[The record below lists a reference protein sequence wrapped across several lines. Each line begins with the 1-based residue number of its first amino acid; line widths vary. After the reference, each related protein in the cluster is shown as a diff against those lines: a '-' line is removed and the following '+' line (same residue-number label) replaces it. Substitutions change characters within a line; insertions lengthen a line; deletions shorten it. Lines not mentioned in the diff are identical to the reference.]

1 VTVNVVTANQAD
13 DKADVK
19 LLNFYASR
27 GDFFAGRGKP
37 VDIATIIGL
46 LFGTTILVFAVLLG
60 GSPDIFINFPGVL
73 IVGGGTLAA
82 AFVRFSMRDVI
93 NSFKVAMNAFLTRLS
108 VPHEIIQEVVNLANI
123 ARKNGLIVLEQQPIQ
138 DPFLKKAI
146 MYCVDGHEADFI
158 QEVLEKE
165 VDLTIERHETGQGVF
180 KGMGES
186 APAFGMIGTLVGLVQ
201 MLANMSDPKAI
212 GPAMA
217 VALLT
222 TFYGAVMAYLVFIPL
237 ADKLA
242 LRSQEEERN
251 RKLIIEGVLGILK
264 GLNPRVMEEFLE
276 TFLPPKE
283 RKQQS

>member
-1 VTVNVVTANQAD
+1 
-13 DKADVK
+13 
-19 LLNFYASR
+19 
-27 GDFFAGRGKP
+27 

-46 LFGTTILVFAVLLG
+46 LFGTVILMAAILVGEAPG
-60 GSPDIFINFPGVL
+60 IFVNIPSVL
-73 IVGGGTLAA
+73 IVGGGTVAT
-82 AFVRFSMRDVI
+82 AFIRYSMRDVI
-93 NSFKVAMNAFLTRLS
+93 NSFKVALNAFLTRLS
-108 VPHEIIQEVVNLANI
+108 IPHQIIQEIVNLANI
-123 ARKNGLIVLEQQPIQ
+123 ARKNGLIVLEQQPIE

-165 VDLTIERHETGQGVF
+165 VDLTVERHEVGQGVF
-180 KGMGES
+180 KGMGDS

-201 MLANMSDPKAI
+201 MLANMSDPESI

-222 TFYGAVMAYLVFIPL
+222 TLYGAVMANLVFIPL

-283 RKQQS
+283 RKQKA

>member
-1 VTVNVVTANQAD
+1 
-13 DKADVK
+13 
-19 LLNFYASR
+19 L
-27 GDFFAGRGKP
+27 
-37 VDIATIIGL
+37 DIATIIGL
-46 LFGTTILVFAVLLG
+46 VFGTFILTTAILMG
-60 GSPDIFINFPGVL
+60 GSADLFVNVPGVF

-82 AFVRFSMRDVI
+82 AFIRFSMRDVI
-93 NSFKVAMNAFLTRLS
+93 NSVKVAMNAFMTRLS
-108 VPHEIIQEVVNLANI
+108 VPHEIIQEIVNLANI
-123 ARKNGLIVLEQQPIQ
+123 ARKNGLIILEQQPIE

-165 VDLTIERHETGQGVF
+165 VDLTIDRHEIGQGVF
-180 KGMGES
+180 KGMGDS

-201 MLANMSDPKAI
+201 MLANMTDVEAL

-222 TFYGAVMAYLVFIPL
+222 TLYGAIMANLLFIPL

-242 LRSQEEERN
+242 MRSQEEERN

-283 RKQQS
+283 RKKDS

>member
-1 VTVNVVTANQAD
+1 
-13 DKADVK
+13 
-19 LLNFYASR
+19 
-27 GDFFAGRGKP
+27 

-46 LFGTTILVFAVLLG
+46 LFGTVILMAAILFG
-60 GSPDIFINFPGVL
+60 DSPGMFVNIPSVL
-73 IVGGGTLAA
+73 IVMGGTVAT
-82 AFVRFSMRDVI
+82 AFIRYSMRDVI
-93 NSFKVAMNAFLTRLS
+93 NSFKVALNAFLTRLS
-108 VPHEIIQEVVNLANI
+108 VPQQIIQEIVNLANI
-123 ARKNGLIVLEQQPIQ
+123 ARKNGLIVLEQQPIE

-165 VDLTIERHETGQGVF
+165 VDLTVDRHEVGQGVF
-180 KGMGES
+180 KGMGDS

-201 MLANMSDPKAI
+201 MLANMGSPETI

-222 TFYGAVMAYLVFIPL
+222 TLYGAVMANLLFIPL

-283 RKQQS
+283 RKQKA

>member
-1 VTVNVVTANQAD
+1 M
-13 DKADVK
+13 
-19 LLNFYASR
+19 
-27 GDFFAGRGKP
+27 
-37 VDIATIIGL
+37 DIATVIGL
-46 LFGTTILVFAVLLG
+46 VFGFSILITAVLLG
-60 GSPDIFINFPGVL
+60 GSAILFLNVPSIL
-73 IVGGGTLAA
+73 IVGGGTLAT
-82 AFVRFSMRDVI
+82 AFIRYSMADVI
-93 NSFKVAMNAFLTRLS
+93 NSMKVALNAFTTKLS
-108 VPHEIIQEVVNLANI
+108 VPQEVIQEIVNLANI
-123 ARKNGLIVLEQQPIQ
+123 ARKNGLIVLEQQPIT
-138 DPFLKKAI
+138 DSFLKKAI

-165 VDLTIERHETGQGVF
+165 VELTVARHEVGQSLF

-201 MLANMSDPKAI
+201 MLANMTDAASI

-222 TFYGAVMAYLVFIPL
+222 TLYGAVLANVLFIPL

-242 LRSQEEERN
+242 LRSSEEERN
-251 RKLIIEGVLGILK
+251 RRLIVEGVLGILK

-283 RKQQS
+283 RGQSQKK